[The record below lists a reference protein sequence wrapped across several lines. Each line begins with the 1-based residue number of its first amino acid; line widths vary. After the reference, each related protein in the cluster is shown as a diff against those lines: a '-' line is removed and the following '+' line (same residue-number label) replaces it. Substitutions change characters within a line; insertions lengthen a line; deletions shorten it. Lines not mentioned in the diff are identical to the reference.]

1 MKKII
6 SLCSLV
12 LVFALVVT
20 VFTACGDN
28 TKDNTTTQ
36 ASEETVVTKGFSAEI
51 GETSATVKKDGKEFQ
66 VLKYPINSGMSVD
79 LKYAS
84 ENNEFIDMNF
94 DGVLDFYIAISNQNG
109 VINYHCWLYNATS
122 NQFDY
127 SVILSALQ
135 NISVDAENHRILSNS
150 IVGGVEHVF
159 SYRWEEGQLKFDSDY
174 SDENGGIPEEVTQ
187 VVSDNAI
194 GIEKPTD
201 NVTDNKGDK
210 EETTKE
216 NTENK
221 TTTKVNK
228 PGETTTK
235 ENKPDETTTKENKP
249 GETTTKEN
257 KPGETT
263 TKVNKPDE
271 TTTKVNKPANTTTT
285 APNVNDGLVI
295 ETGNINDGWF

>member
-20 VFTACGDN
+20 LFTACGDN
-28 TKDNTTTQ
+28 TDDNTTTQ
-36 ASEETVVTKGFSAEI
+36 SSEEAVVTKGYSVEI

-66 VLKYPINSGMSVD
+66 VLNYPMNSGVSID
-79 LKYAS
+79 LDYAS
-84 ENNEFIDMNF
+84 KNNEFIDMNF
-94 DGVLDFYIAISNQNG
+94 DGVLDFYIALGNNNG

-122 NQFDY
+122 NKFDY

-150 IVGGVEHVF
+150 MVGGVEHVF
-159 SYRWEEGQLKFDSDY
+159 SYRWVEGQLKFDSDY
-174 SDENGGIPEEVTQ
+174 SDDNGGIPEDVTQ

-194 GIEKPTD
+194 GIEKPTN
-201 NVTDNKGDK
+201 NVADNKGDV
-210 EETTKE
+210 EDT
-216 NTENK
+216 NK
-221 TTTKVNK
+221 K
-228 PGETTTK
+228 PDNDTTTK
-235 ENKPDETTTKENKP
+235 ENKPANTTTEENKP
-249 GETTTKEN
+249 GETNKEN
-257 KPGETT
+257 DTTEVTKVDETT
-263 TKVNKPDE
+263 E

-295 ETGNINDGWF
+295 ETGNIDDGWF